1 MKQLRQ
7 GDLFRAIGNI
17 DDSYIEEAIQP
28 APQRKIRPIRWA
40 VLAAC
45 LSLAVGISVL
55 APLLLMDGSFSVLS
69 SGSSSAP
76 SGRPRPFRTA
86 SMILKERFS
95 GIPQEIR

>member
-17 DDSYIEEAIQP
+17 DDSYIEEALQP
-28 APQRKIRPIRWA
+28 AAQRKIRPIRWA

-69 SGSSSAP
+69 SGSSPAP
-76 SGRPRPFRTA
+76 SGGESLHPPI
-86 SMILKERFS
+86 SDQ
-95 GIPQEIR
+95 IPAW

>member
-17 DDSYIEEAIQP
+17 DDSYIEEALQP
-28 APQRKIRPIRWA
+28 AAQRKIRPIRWA

-55 APLLLMDGSFSVLS
+55 APLLLMTALSRFSLR
-69 SGSSSAP
+69 AP
-76 SGRPRPFRTA
+76 PPPPPAANPFIRPFRIKSPPGTHPA
-86 SMILKERFS
+86 N
-95 GIPQEIR
+95 